1 MSSSCSTRTQ
11 MIQFMLITCTLFF
24 FVCTESRKKA
34 NYEVEGFRRG
44 KGKLKRYSSPKNGK
58 KIPYEAR
65 MRPNGEEVDIVEG
78 DIVIEIPPD
87 AVVIN
92 DTRRRLNPLIQQS
105 QHWPNGYI
113 PYEINGADLGDVASA
128 IDHFHTHTVLKF
140 ALHDSEDNYVSFED
154 DDNDACWSYMGT
166 LFKPAQVTQWDHCSE
181 EEINDELFCCPLGS
195 VYHELGH
202 MVGLGHTH
210 QREDRDDYITL
221 GDGWMDS
228 PYFSNFA
235 HLVDYFSDCG
245 VYDYSSLMHYPNGA
259 GDISITPKTGYSGSA
274 PIGEYYKVCDG
285 DCDLGDGEL
294 YKSFAYMMP
303 SSSDDVCAVGERTT
317 SCVVMGQRDGL
328 NQGDKDCI
336 NDAYLSA
343 IRGTEVTAKHTFSS
357 GQSLK
362 TENVKFKN
370 QNDGNLVLYDM
381 RTDPRKVL
389 WASDTKDGTS
399 GEFIVKT
406 NGNLVLSKTYGGFWN
421 IPEFTKTVWKSGT
434 NYGSSHGPYTFGVS
448 DNGFFYLLNGTDHII
463 YSNREGIIRSS
474 DIKINAPQD
483 PMSSPKDVTSLTS
496 LDSYDYY
503 KRVLIALSV
512 VIFVAGFTLGYVT
525 SHCSKKKEYQF
536 IKVADSDEDEDVEP

>member
-1 MSSSCSTRTQ
+1 
-11 MIQFMLITCTLFF
+11 
-24 FVCTESRKKA
+24 
-34 NYEVEGFRRG
+34 
-44 KGKLKRYSSPKNGK
+44 
-58 KIPYEAR
+58 
-65 MRPNGEEVDIVEG
+65 MRPNGEEVDVIEG
-78 DIVIEIPPD
+78 DIAINIPLD
-87 AVVIN
+87 AD
-92 DTRRRLNPLIQQS
+92 DTRRRLSPIIQTS
-105 QHWPNGYI
+105 QQWSNGYI

-140 ALHDSEDNYVSFED
+140 APRDNEDHYLSFQDDDADSCWSYVGMRFED
-154 DDNDACWSYMGT
+154 DDVTGT
-166 LFKPAQVTQWDHCSE
+166 VTQIQWDHCSE
-181 EEINDELFCCPLGS
+181 GEADCCSLGNA
-195 VYHELGH
+195 YHELGH
-202 MVGLGHTH
+202 AVGLGHTH
-210 QREDRDDYITL
+210 QREDRDNYITL
-221 GDGWMDS
+221 GSGWMNSTYSSQFDLF
-228 PYFSNFA
+228 Y
-235 HLVDYFSDCG
+235 VDFFSDCG
-245 VYDYSSLMHYPNGA
+245 VYDYGSLMHYPNGA
-259 GDISITPKTGYSGSA
+259 FGVSITPTRTSYSGSTDISA

-285 DCDLGDGEL
+285 DCDLGDGQ
-294 YKSFAYMMP
+294 YYSYSAYMMP
-303 SSSDDVCAVGERTT
+303 NSPDDVCAVGERTT
-317 SCVVMGQRDGL
+317 PCVVMGQRDGL

-448 DNGFFYLLNGTDHII
+448 DNGFFYLLNGNNHII
-463 YSNREGIIRSS
+463 YSSREGIIRSS

-536 IKVADSDEDEDVEP
+536 IKVADSDEDEDVE